1 MAYALGFPKD
11 VTDCIYGM
19 RDFRLEMVRNGGKTP
34 SRQCFEIDLPWHCPP
49 RQEKPTLFPMAIP
62 YYSVESD
69 SEDSDYGEI
78 TLDIWNRGDPW
89 MNRPWGR
96 AHEICIERY
105 NTAGYRRKFVIREEG
120 GCAPAKVRRLKKQ
133 NDRRIQETWFQC
145 EPCVP

>member
-11 VTDCIYGM
+11 VTDLIYSM

-34 SRQCFEIDLPWHCPP
+34 SRQCFEIGLPWHCPP

-69 SEDSDYGEI
+69 SEDSGYGEI

-89 MNRPWGR
+89 QR
-96 AHEICIERY
+96 APEICIERY
-105 NTAGYRRKFVIREEG
+105 NTAGYRRKFVIRAEG
-120 GCAPAKVRRLKKQ
+120 GCAPVKFRRMQKQ
-133 NDRRIQETWFQC
+133 SDRRIQEMWFQC
-145 EPCVP
+145 EPCEP

>member
-34 SRQCFEIDLPWHCPP
+34 SRQCFEIGHPWHCL

-69 SEDSDYGEI
+69 SDDSDYGEI
-78 TLDIWNRGDPW
+78 MLDIWNRGGAW
-89 MNRPWGR
+89 ANRPWGR
-96 AHEICIERY
+96 AREICIERY
-105 NTAGYRRKFVIREEG
+105 NTAGYRHKFVIQEEG
-120 GCAPAKVRRLKKQ
+120 GRAPAKVRRLKKQ
-133 NDRRIQETWFQC
+133 SDRRIQEMWFQC
-145 EPCVP
+145 EPCES